1 VTVALLGVRHHGP
14 GSARAVVS
22 ALDELRPDAVLVEGP
37 ADADPLLGLVGHEG
51 LRPPVALLAHAADDP
66 SRAAFWPFA
75 SFSPEWQALTWAAR
89 AGVPA
94 RFCDLPAAHSLATDS
109 RTDGAAPSAIRTD
122 PLALLAGAA
131 GYDDP
136 ERWWDDVVEQRLS
149 GAPPFAAVAEA
160 MTELRGAVPRP
171 PGDDGAQ
178 EERREAWMRQ
188 VLRRTLKAGA
198 ERVAVVCG
206 AWHVPAL
213 ATLGP
218 AAPDARL
225 LTGLPRRRAV
235 VTWVPWTHS
244 RLAAASGYG
253 AGVDSPGWYSHLF
266 GASDRPVARWLTGVA
281 RELRTEDLP
290 VSSSHVIEAVRLAE
304 TLATLRHRPLA
315 GLAEVQEAT
324 LSVLCEGD
332 PVRLELVTRRLVV
345 GEALGSVPAE
355 APTVPV
361 AADLHARARRLRL
374 KQDPSARELDLDLR
388 GGTDLE
394 RSRLLHRLL
403 ALEVPWGRP
412 SVDLRRSTGTFRET
426 WTLRWYPGL
435 EVSLVEASTWG
446 TTVEAAATARVLDRA
461 RSASSLAEV
470 SGAVETCLLAD
481 LGGAVAGVVSALAER
496 SALAADSTALMDAL
510 PALARSV
517 RYGDVR
523 GTDVDALRT
532 VVDSVL
538 TRTCVG
544 LPAVVTSLDDDGAAE
559 LRTRLDGV
567 TSALGLLDRADL
579 RDRWL
584 DTLDAESRRPDLHGL
599 VAGRMDRTL
608 YDAGRLDVD
617 ETHRRL
623 GLVLT
628 VGTPP
633 AHGADYVEGFF
644 AGGGL
649 LLVHDDSLLELVDS
663 WIGGVPADTFT
674 EVLPLLRRTFGAFA
688 RPERR
693 SVADRVGRLG
703 SAAPSVRESSS
714 PDLDEERARAVLP
727 VVHTLL
733 GVRS

>member
-1 VTVALLGVRHHGP
+1 
-14 GSARAVVS
+14 
-22 ALDELRPDAVLVEGP
+22 
-37 ADADPLLGLVGHEG
+37 
-51 LRPPVALLAHAADDP
+51 
-66 SRAAFWPFA
+66 
-75 SFSPEWQALTWAAR
+75 
-89 AGVPA
+89 
-94 RFCDLPAAHSLATDS
+94 
-109 RTDGAAPSAIRTD
+109 
-122 PLALLAGAA
+122 
-131 GYDDP
+131 
-136 ERWWDDVVEQRLS
+136 
-149 GAPPFAAVAEA
+149 
-160 MTELRGAVPRP
+160 
-171 PGDDGAQ
+171 
-178 EERREAWMRQ
+178 
-188 VLRRTLKAGA
+188 
-198 ERVAVVCG
+198 
-206 AWHVPAL
+206 
-213 ATLGP
+213 
-218 AAPDARL
+218 
-225 LTGLPRRRAV
+225 
-235 VTWVPWTHS
+235 
-244 RLAAASGYG
+244 
-253 AGVDSPGWYSHLF
+253 
-266 GASDRPVARWLTGVA
+266 
-281 RELRTEDLP
+281 
-290 VSSSHVIEAVRLAE
+290 
-304 TLATLRHRPLA
+304 
-315 GLAEVQEAT
+315 
-324 LSVLCEGD
+324 
-332 PVRLELVTRRLVV
+332 
-345 GEALGSVPAE
+345 
-355 APTVPV
+355 
-361 AADLHARARRLRL
+361 
-374 KQDPSARELDLDLR
+374 
-388 GGTDLE
+388 
-394 RSRLLHRLL
+394 
-403 ALEVPWGRP
+403 
-412 SVDLRRSTGTFRET
+412 
-426 WTLRWYPGL
+426 
-435 EVSLVEASTWG
+435 
-446 TTVEAAATARVLDRA
+446 
-461 RSASSLAEV
+461 
-470 SGAVETCLLAD
+470 
-481 LGGAVAGVVSALAER
+481 
-496 SALAADSTALMDAL
+496 MDAL